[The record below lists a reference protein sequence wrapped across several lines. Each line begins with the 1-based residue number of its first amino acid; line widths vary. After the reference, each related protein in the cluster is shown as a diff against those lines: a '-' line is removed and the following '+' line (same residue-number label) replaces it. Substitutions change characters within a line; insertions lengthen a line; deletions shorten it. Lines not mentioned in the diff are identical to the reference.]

1 MHEKGTTP
9 HTKIRHTLTVNGLD
23 CRYVVE
29 KYPAISL
36 VVYKKTIGGSRTL
49 RVEEQIVD
57 GKVIDR
63 KVSGFTDEQEH
74 WTLVE
79 SSDPWPNEEMSGQ
92 EIERFNKDWEEL
104 WTPKF
109 ATTTKETRDVSKLH
123 RISPIKDKA
132 DAEQIST
139 NTECLPEG
147 NQTTMTLL
155 QEITLPFKG
164 FKKKIFP
171 SQRGIRL
178 VVKRLR
184 SHCPL

>member
-1 MHEKGTTP
+1 MHEKGTKP
-9 HTKIRHTLTVNGLD
+9 HTTIQHTLTVNGLD

-36 VVYKKTIGGSRTL
+36 VVHKKTIGGSRTL

-57 GKVIDR
+57 GKVMDR
-63 KVSGFTDEQEH
+63 KVSGFKDR
-74 WTLVE
+74 TLVE

-92 EIERFNKDWEEL
+92 EIARFNQDWEEL
-104 WTPKF
+104 WTPEF
-109 ATTTKETRDVSKLH
+109 ATTTKETKDVSKLH
-123 RISPIKDKA
+123 RISPKKDKA
-132 DAEQIST
+132 DVEEITT

-155 QEITLPFKG
+155 QEITLPFQG

-171 SQRGIRL
+171 SQRRMRL